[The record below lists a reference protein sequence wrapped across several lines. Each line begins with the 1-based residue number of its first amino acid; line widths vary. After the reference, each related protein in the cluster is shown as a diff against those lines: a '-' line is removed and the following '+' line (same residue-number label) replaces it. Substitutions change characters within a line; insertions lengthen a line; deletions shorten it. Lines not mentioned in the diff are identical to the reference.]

1 VVALGFAVP
10 GSIDQPTGGY
20 TYDRRVIAGLRGLG
34 CEVDIIDLG
43 EGFPYPDAG
52 TRSGALARLR
62 AAPPGRPIVI
72 DGLALGVL
80 PEAAKAVAATHPVV
94 ALVHHPLALE
104 AGIAPATAA
113 AFAASER
120 AALVAARHVIVTSPS
135 TQRVLIADYGVAEAT
150 VTVALPGNDRIAM
163 AARPRRDSVALLA
176 VGSVV
181 PRKGY
186 DVLIDALAAVADLDW
201 RLVIAGDRTRDRAT
215 ADALE
220 ARIAARGLGARV
232 RLRGA
237 VGEDEL
243 DALHRDADLFVL
255 ASRHEGY
262 GMAFTAAISHGLP
275 VVGTRAGAIPETV
288 PAGAGIL
295 VPPDDPAA
303 LAAALRMMV
312 ADAGVR
318 ETHAEAARAAAA
330 RLPDWDMTAR
340 TFLRVLTAVA

>member
-20 TYDRRVIAGLRGLG
+20 TYDRRVIAGLRRLG

-52 TRSGALARLR
+52 TRSGALDRFR
-62 AAPPGRPIVI
+62 AVPPGRPVVI

-80 PEAAKAVAATHPVV
+80 PEAAKAVATTHPVV

-120 AALVAARHVIVTSPS
+120 AALAVARHVIVTSPS
-135 TQRVLIADYGVAEAT
+135 TRRVLIADYGVADAA

-163 AARPRRDSVALLA
+163 AARPRHDTVSLLA

-186 DVLIDALAAVADLDW
+186 DVLIDALAAIADLDW
-201 RLVIAGDRTRDRAT
+201 RLVVAGDRTRDRT
-215 ADALE
+215 TVDAVE
-220 ARIAARGLGARV
+220 AQIAMRGLGARV
-232 RLRGA
+232 CMRGA

-243 DALHRDADLFVL
+243 DALHRGADLFVL

-288 PAGAGIL
+288 AEGAGIL
-295 VPPDDPAA
+295 VPPDDVAA
-303 LAAALRMMV
+303 LAAALRTMV
-312 ADAGVR
+312 ADARVR
-318 ETHAEAARAAAA
+318 ETHAAVARAAAA
-330 RLPDWDMTAR
+330 QLPDWDTTAR
-340 TFLRVLTAVA
+340 IFRRVLTALS